1 MENLEPRF
9 TTEEVANRYGVKITT
24 VQRWVREGRLTA
36 LNLGGNR
43 YGPYVYRPSDLE
55 EFEQPYPKR
64 APPGPPGSCER
75 GSVYRLH
82 YPLLWLA

>member
-24 VQRWVREGRLTA
+24 VHRWVREGRLTA

-55 EFEQPYPKR
+55 EFERKTVR
-64 APPGPPGSCER
+64 EEVSI
-75 GSVYRLH
+75 
-82 YPLLWLA
+82 

>member
-24 VQRWVREGRLTA
+24 VHRWVREGRLTA

-55 EFEQPYPKR
+55 EFEWKTVR
-64 APPGPPGSCER
+64 EAVSI
-75 GSVYRLH
+75 
-82 YPLLWLA
+82 

>member
-9 TTEEVANRYGVKITT
+9 TTEDVANRYGVKITT

-43 YGPYVYRPSDLE
+43 YGPYVYRPSDL
-55 EFEQPYPKR
+55 
-64 APPGPPGSCER
+64 
-75 GSVYRLH
+75 
-82 YPLLWLA
+82 

>member
-55 EFEQPYPKR
+55 EFERKTAR
-64 APPGPPGSCER
+64 EAVSI
-75 GSVYRLH
+75 
-82 YPLLWLA
+82 